1 MTREGIHL
9 KKISDLGITGKKL
22 LLEGAGFL
30 VVGILLL
37 YFGPSFPELMLRLF
51 LLFLAFRE
59 LWNLLFRWFS
69 EAAAKDPLWMNAGK
83 LVLYT
88 YLAENQFFISL
99 PISIVSMLMGL
110 NQVMNAGIS
119 GVTYYIYRKDGIH
132 PRLRLLWDT
141 IWLSVFGIATLI
153 ALGGDGKL
161 QMFFLSLYL
170 IGRGI
175 SNLRDGW
182 FFEAE
187 VGKKVLRRHF
197 RQGLPLVL
205 AAIIPRV
212 TLQKINDAL
221 ELNEG
226 ETASEI
232 YDRSKEDSEPNLEM
246 FIHVTKDGFGAMG
259 HVDICYKGR
268 IISYGNYDTNSERLF
283 GTMGDGVLFSAD
295 REKYI
300 EFCKRENHK
309 TLLGYGLALSD
320 EQLAAIDQ
328 EIAKLMSLTVPWDPP
343 QTVKPA
349 HPGID
354 KVEPMYA
361 YKLKQEADAELYKF
375 VSSKFKTYFVMSTNC
390 VLLADT
396 IVGTAGTDI
405 LSARGFISPGTYQD
419 YLDKEF
425 ERPHSLVVTKRVYQ

>member
-1 MTREGIHL
+1 M
-9 KKISDLGITGKKL
+9 KKISELGITGKKL
-22 LLEGAGFL
+22 LTEGFGFF

-37 YFGPSFPELMLRLF
+37 IYGPSFPELMLKLF
-51 LLFLAFRE
+51 LTFLTLRE

-69 EAAAKDPLWMNAGK
+69 KAAAKDSFWMNIGK
-83 LVLYT
+83 LFLYGF
-88 YLAENQFFISL
+88 LAGNQFFISL
-99 PISIVSMLMGL
+99 PIAIVSMVMGL

-119 GVTYYIYRKDGIH
+119 GVTYYIYRKDRIR
-132 PRLRLLWDT
+132 PRFRLLWDT
-141 IWLSVFGIATLI
+141 IWLSVVGVATLI
-153 ALGGDGKL
+153 ALGGDGNL
-161 QMFFLSLYL
+161 QMFFLSLYF
-170 IGRGI
+170 IGHGI
-175 SNLRDGW
+175 SNIRDGW

-187 VGKKVLRRHF
+187 VGKKVIRRHF
-197 RQGLPLVL
+197 RRGMPLVL

-221 ELNEG
+221 EVNEG

-232 YDRSKEDSEPNLEM
+232 YDRTKENAKPNLEM

-309 TLLGYGLALSD
+309 TLLGYGLALSP
-320 EQLAAIDQ
+320 EQLAAIDK
-328 EIAKLMSLTVPWDPP
+328 EIAKLMSLTVPWNPP
-343 QTVKPA
+343 QMVKPKR
-349 HPGID
+349 PGID
-354 KVEPMYA
+354 KEEPMYA
-361 YKLKQEADAELYKF
+361 YKLKQEADALLYKF
-375 VSSKFKTYFVMSTNC
+375 TSSKFKTYFVMSTNC

-405 LSARGFISPGTYQD
+405 LSTRGFISPGTYQD

>member
-1 MTREGIHL
+1 M

-30 VVGILLL
+30 IVGILLL

-69 EAAAKDPLWMNAGK
+69 KAAAKDPLWMNAGK

-88 YLAENQFFISL
+88 YLAGNQFFLSL

-119 GVTYYIYRKDGIH
+119 GVTYYIYRKDEIH

-141 IWLSVFGIATLI
+141 IWLSVVGIATLI
-153 ALGGDGKL
+153 ALGGNGKL

-175 SNLRDGW
+175 SNLRDGR

-232 YDRSKEDSEPNLEM
+232 YDRSKENAEPNLEM
-246 FIHVTKDGFGAMG
+246 FIHVTKDGFGAIG

-268 IISYGNYDTNSERLF
+268 IISFGNYDTNSERLF

-309 TLLGYGLALSD
+309 TLLGYGLALSP
-320 EQLAAIDQ
+320 EQLAAIDK
-328 EIAKLMSLTVPWDPP
+328 EIVKLMSLTVPWDPP
-343 QTVKPA
+343 QTVKPV

-396 IVGTAGTDI
+396 IVGKAGTDI

>member
-1 MTREGIHL
+1 M

-69 EAAAKDPLWMNAGK
+69 KAAAKDPLWMNAGK

-88 YLAENQFFISL
+88 YLAGNQFFLSL
-99 PISIVSMLMGL
+99 PISIVSILMGL
-110 NQVMNAGIS
+110 NEVMNAGIS
-119 GVTYYIYRKDGIH
+119 GVTYYIYLKDGIR

-141 IWLSVFGIATLI
+141 IWLSVVGVATLI

-170 IGRGI
+170 IGHGI

-212 TLQKINDAL
+212 TLQKINDTL

-232 YDRSKEDSEPNLEM
+232 YDRAKENAEPNLEM
-246 FIHVTKDGFGAMG
+246 FIHVTKDGFGAIG

-309 TLLGYGLALSD
+309 TLLGYGLALSP
-320 EQLAAIDQ
+320 EQLEAIDE
-328 EIAKLMSLTVPWDPP
+328 EIEKLMSLTVPWDPP

-349 HPGID
+349 QPGID
-354 KVEPMYA
+354 KVEAMYA
-361 YKLKQEADAELYKF
+361 YKLKQEADALLYKF

-396 IVGTAGTDI
+396 IVGKAGTDI